1 MSELTNDKTSEQV
14 ISPSKEKLAGRK
26 YEIAKGILIAATLIM
41 VLPSVLSLF
50 STSVLPLLL
59 TGGEYVS
66 LVIGTFGL
74 YVGGNVFQKKI
85 LNDTS
90 SPEVVSRD

>member
-1 MSELTNDKTSEQV
+1 MNEIDKPTISEQV
-14 ISPSKEKLAGRK
+14 ASPSKEKLAGRK
-26 YEIAKGILIAATLIM
+26 YEIAKGILIAATLIV

-50 STSVLPLLL
+50 STSILPLLM